1 MRSTDRT
8 PVRHGPGVLTAGAVA
23 VAVLVGGWLVH
34 DGSTTAAPPPQPPAA
49 DVAAPSPSPSA
60 SLPAYAPA
68 LPPSPPSRIRIPA
81 IKVNAPVTGVGLDAA
96 GHLTS
101 PPMAERNLAGWY
113 RDAAAP
119 GAAGTAVLLGHVDN
133 RTGPTVFHQLGLL
146 RRGDTVE
153 ITRKDRRT
161 AVFTVT
167 DVRTHPKS
175 AFPTQT
181 VYASTGNPE
190 LRVLTCGGHF
200 DRKNGGY
207 DSNVVVSARLT
218 ATR

>member
-1 MRSTDRT
+1 MPSTERT
-8 PVRHGPGVLTAGAVA
+8 SVRCGPGVLTAGAVA
-23 VAVLVGGWLVH
+23 VAVLIGGWLVH
-34 DGSTTAAPPPQPPAA
+34 DGSATAGPPQPAAVAA
-49 DVAAPSPSPSA
+49 DAAPSPSV

-68 LPPSPPSRIRIPA
+68 LAPSPPSRIRIPS
-81 IKVNAPVTGVGLDAA
+81 IKVDAPVSGVGLDAA

-119 GAAGTAVLLGHVDN
+119 GANGTAVVLGHVDN
-133 RTGPTVFHQLGLL
+133 RTGPTVFHRLGLL

-153 ITRKDRRT
+153 ITRQDHRT

-175 AFPTQT
+175 AFPTEA
-181 VYASTGNPE
+181 VYASTGRPE

-218 ATR
+218 STR